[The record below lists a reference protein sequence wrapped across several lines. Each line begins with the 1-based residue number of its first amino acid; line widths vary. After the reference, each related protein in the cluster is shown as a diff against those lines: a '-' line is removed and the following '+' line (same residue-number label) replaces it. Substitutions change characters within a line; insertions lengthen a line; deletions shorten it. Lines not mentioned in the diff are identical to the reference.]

1 MEKLRQKLLGVALV
15 SMRQL
20 VQMVKMVQLVPLE
33 QPLGHLPCEFVRLHR
48 CL

>member
-1 MEKLRQKLLGVALV
+1 MERLRQKLLGVALV

-20 VQMVKMVQLVPLE
+20 AQMVQLMPLE
-33 QPLGHLPCEFVRLHR
+33 QPLAHLPCEFVRLHR